1 MSDQQALPDE
11 PRSMTP
17 GRRARL
23 VALAVALGV
32 LLTGVVVW
40 RYTEPVRHVPVPADD
55 ATPQQVVTAYLEA
68 SSAHDV
74 ATMNALSAGDRF
86 LRASR
91 FEPTWM
97 VSRVKTYAPSP
108 DGGPGTAWT
117 NWRQV
122 VKVDVDMLI
131 LKGHDINFP
140 DNTDTYWGYALG
152 RQRDR
157 DPWRIIDQ
165 GVG

>member
-1 MSDQQALPDE
+1 
-11 PRSMTP
+11 MT
-17 GRRARL
+17 
-23 VALAVALGV
+23 ALAVVLGV
-32 LLTGVVVW
+32 LLLGAVVW
-40 RYTEPVRHVPVPADD
+40 RYTEPVRHVPVPAAD
-55 ATPQQVVTAYLEA
+55 ATPQQVVTAYLDA
-68 SSAHDV
+68 STAHDV
-74 ATMNALSAGDRF
+74 ATMNALSAGDSF

-91 FEPTWM
+91 FEPSWM

-131 LKGHDINFP
+131 LKGHDMNFP
-140 DNTDTYWGYALG
+140 DNTDTYWGYVLG
-152 RQRDR
+152 RQGDR